1 MSRHDRLIA
10 RAIEVAGRSKY
21 RWRVGCVV
29 TEGSRILGH
38 SPNKF
43 RNPPHIDHHHAT
55 THAEMATLARISGGT
70 TAYVARIG
78 AGGEPRMARPCK
90 SCLEGLTAWGIRV
103 VVFTSDD
110 GGYLV
115 ETISA

>member
-1 MSRHDRLIA
+1 MARHDRLIA
-10 RAIEVAGRSKY
+10 QAMSVASRSTY
-21 RWRVGCVV
+21 RWMVGCVV
-29 TEGSRILGH
+29 TEGSRVLGH

-43 RNPPHIDHHHAT
+43 RNSPLIDPDNVT
-55 THAEMATLARISGGT
+55 THAEMATLARVTGGD

-78 AGGEPRMARPCK
+78 AGGEPRMARPCRTCMK
-90 SCLEGLTAWGIRV
+90 GLTTWGIRV

-115 ETISA
+115 EKITT